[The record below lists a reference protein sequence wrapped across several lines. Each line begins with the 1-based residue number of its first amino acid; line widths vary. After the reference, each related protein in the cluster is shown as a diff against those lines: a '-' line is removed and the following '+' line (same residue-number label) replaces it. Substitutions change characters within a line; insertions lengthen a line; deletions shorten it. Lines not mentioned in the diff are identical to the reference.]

1 MRPASG
7 NSQLGAHRALS
18 PEPTVLV
25 LFGVTGDLAR
35 RKLLP
40 GLYHLAAAG
49 LMPAR
54 YRIVGTAPKGSGTD
68 QSSFVSYVKDALLH
82 YGRRELSDPTWR
94 HFSASLSFVPSEP
107 SAMAPLAHA
116 VAEAS
121 QEINASSRLF
131 YLAVPPGA
139 FSPMIRS
146 IGRSGLA
153 TEGSRLVIEKPFGHD
168 LASAQALNR
177 ALHRVFSE
185 AQIFRIDHFLGKE
198 AVQNILAVRFGNG
211 LFEAAWNRHHV
222 SYVQIDVPETL
233 TIEGRASFY
242 EATGAFRDMM
252 VTHLF
257 QLLAFVAMEPPQQFD
272 AASLQAMKR
281 RVFRALRPID
291 PARTVFGQY
300 QGYRKEPGVAQ
311 DSTVETFV
319 ALEAWVDNAR
329 WRGVPFYLRTGKAMA
344 RSALTV
350 TLGFTEP
357 PGHMFDRGEKL
368 KLGESPNELVLELS
382 DPGRIEIPFL
392 AKEPG
397 PTMALAEAALSFSY
411 ADSFQMAHELEAYE
425 RLLHDIMLGDQ
436 TLFNR
441 ADAIERLWQVAAS
454 VQDTPLPLAPY
465 AQGSWGPEP
474 AQALTKP
481 YAWHL
486 GDD

>member
-1 MRPASG
+1 MTPAAGKAKLSVRPGPSL
-7 NSQLGAHRALS
+7 Q
-18 PEPTVLV
+18 PTVLV

-49 LMPAR
+49 LMPAE

-68 QSSFVSYVKDALLH
+68 QSSFVSYVHDALSH

-94 HFSASLSFVPSEP
+94 DFSARLRFVPSEP
-107 SAMAPLAHA
+107 ADLAALDRA
-116 VAEAS
+116 VTEAS
-121 QEINASSRLF
+121 ADIAAGARLF

-139 FSPMIRS
+139 FSPMIRA

-153 TEGSRLVIEKPFGHD
+153 TEASRLVIEKPFGHD
-168 LASAQALNR
+168 LASARALNR
-177 ALHRVFSE
+177 ALHQVFSE
-185 AQIFRIDHFLGKE
+185 AQIYRIDHFLGKE

-211 LFEAAWNRHHV
+211 LFEAAWNRQHV
-222 SYVQIDVPETL
+222 CYVQIDVPETL

-257 QLLAFVAMEPPQQFD
+257 QLLAFVAMEPPEHFD

-281 RVFRALRPID
+281 RVFLAMRPLD
-291 PARTVFGQY
+291 PSRVVFGQY
-300 QGYRKEPGVAQ
+300 RGYRQEPGVAK
-311 DSTVETFV
+311 DSAVETLV

-329 WRGVPFYLRTGKAMA
+329 WQGVPFYLRTGKAMA
-344 RSALTV
+344 KSALTV
-350 TLGFTEP
+350 TLGFKEP
-357 PGHMFDRGEKL
+357 PGHMFDRTAQV

-382 DPGRIEIPFL
+382 DPGSIQIPFL

-397 PTMALAEAALSFSY
+397 PTMALAEAALNFSY
-411 ADSFQMAHELEAYE
+411 ADSFQLANELEAYE

-441 ADAIERLWQVAAS
+441 ADAIERLWQVAAP
-454 VQDTPLPLAPY
+454 VQATPPPVRPY
-465 AQGSWGPEP
+465 RKGSWGPT
-474 AQALTKP
+474 AVQTLIKP